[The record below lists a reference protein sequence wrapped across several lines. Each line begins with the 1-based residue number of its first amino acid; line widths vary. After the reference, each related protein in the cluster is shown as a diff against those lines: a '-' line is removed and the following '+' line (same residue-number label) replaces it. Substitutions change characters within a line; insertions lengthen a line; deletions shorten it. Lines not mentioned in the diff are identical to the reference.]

1 MAEWLL
7 AVAALY
13 IDWRAARR
21 VRYVYNHALDEIYAE
36 QYGNDYDPSY
46 SYNSQQYSYNPSNSY
61 DHYYHI

>member
-46 SYNSQQYSYNPSNSY
+46 
-61 DHYYHI
+61 